1 MEEEKKENEMSIDQ
15 VKETELADE
24 KADASYTATNIQV
37 LEGLE
42 AVRKRPG
49 MYIATTASPG
59 LHHLVWEIVDNA
71 VDEALAGYC
80 KNIHVSIL
88 KDNIIRV
95 EDDGRGIPVDTVSK
109 SGLSGVETVFTI
121 LHAGGK
127 FGAGGGYKVSGGLH
141 GVGASVVNA
150 LSVWLEVTVYKD
162 GGEYFTRFKDGGHV
176 DIHLHRVGDTT
187 KSGTTVVFKPDA
199 TIFTET
205 TEFNYETIRDHLR
218 QTAYLNKGV
227 RIVVRDERGEEPVE
241 EVFHYNGGIKE
252 YVAYINKN
260 KTLLF
265 DDVIY
270 CEGRE
275 QVDIG
280 GGEKGYIYAEIAMQ
294 YNDGYSANVF
304 SFCNNVNTHEGG
316 THEEG
321 FRLAITRVV
330 NNYAREN
337 KFLKDNEESLTADDV
352 KEGLTAII
360 SVRHPNP
367 QYEGQTKTKL
377 GNSEVRKIVS
387 GIVGEQFNRFLLENP
402 KLARLIVA
410 KVLSAANARLAAR
423 TAREQV
429 RRKGSLELTTL
440 PGKLADCSSK
450 NPEEC
455 ELFIVEGNSAGG
467 SAKDGRNRRT
477 QAILPLRGKILN
489 VEKTNVQKIFNN
501 AEIGNIITAIGG
513 GISPE
518 FDISKI
524 RYHKIIIMTD
534 ADVDGSH
541 IRILL
546 LTFFYRFMRPLLEN
560 GYVYIAQPPLYKVEY
575 HGKPYYA
582 YSDQQLE
589 VIKKQLNLKPGYA
602 IQRYKG
608 LGEMN
613 PEQLKETT
621 MDPEIRKML
630 RVNIQDGIDAEQA
643 FTDLMGDNV
652 EPRKE
657 FIHKNAQFVKN
668 LDA

>member
-1 MEEEKKENEMSIDQ
+1 MEEEIKTNEVVDE
-15 VKETELADE
+15 VKAAELEDE

-80 KNIHVSIL
+80 KNITVTIL
-88 KDNIIRV
+88 KDNIIKV
-95 EDDGRGIPVDTVSK
+95 TDDGRGIPVDVVSK

-150 LSVWLEVTVYKD
+150 LSTWLEVTVYKD
-162 GGEYFTRFKDGGHV
+162 GGEYYAKFVNGGHV
-176 DIHLHRVGDTT
+176 DVHLHRVGNTT
-187 KSGTTVVFKPDA
+187 KSGTTVVFKPDE

-227 RIVVRDERGEEPVE
+227 RIIVRDERGEEPVE

-275 QVDIG
+275 QVDVG
-280 GGEKGYIYAEIAMQ
+280 GGEKGYIYAEVAMQ

-337 KFLKDNEESLTADDV
+337 KFLKENEESLTADDV

-402 KLARLIVA
+402 KLARLIVG
-410 KVLSAANARLAAR
+410 KVLSAATARLAAR

-440 PGKLADCSSK
+440 PGKLADCSSR

-467 SAKDGRNRRT
+467 SAKEGRNRRT

-560 GYVYIAQPPLYKVEY
+560 GYVYIAQPPLYKVDY
-575 HGKPYYA
+575 HGKAYYA
-582 YSDQQLE
+582 YNDDQLE

-613 PEQLKETT
+613 PAQLKETT
-621 MDPEIRKML
+621 MDPERRSLIK
-630 RVNIQDGIDAEQA
+630 VNITDAALAEKRVSV
-643 FTDLMGDNV
+643 LMGDNV
-652 EPRKE
+652 EP
-657 FIHKNAQFVKN
+657 
-668 LDA
+668 

>member
-1 MEEEKKENEMSIDQ
+1 MEEEIKTNEAVDEVKAAELEN
-15 VKETELADE
+15 E

-80 KNIHVSIL
+80 KNITVTIL
-88 KDNIIRV
+88 KDNIIKV
-95 EDDGRGIPVDTVSK
+95 TDDGRGIPVDVVSK

-150 LSVWLEVTVYKD
+150 LSSWLEVTVYKD
-162 GGEYFTRFKDGGHV
+162 GGEYYAKFVDGGHV
-176 DIHLHRVGDTT
+176 DVHLHRVGDTT
-187 KSGTTVVFKPDA
+187 RSGTTVLFKPDA

-265 DDVIY
+265 EDVIY

-280 GGEKGYIYAEIAMQ
+280 GGEKGYIYAEVAMQ

-337 KFLKDNEESLTADDV
+337 KFLKENEESLTADDV

-402 KLARLIVA
+402 KLARLIIS
-410 KVLSAANARLAAR
+410 KVLSAATARLAAR

-440 PGKLADCSSK
+440 PGKLADCSSR

-467 SAKDGRNRRT
+467 SAKEGRNRRT

-560 GYVYIAQPPLYKVEY
+560 GYVYIAQPPLYKVDY
-575 HGKPYYA
+575 HGKSYYA
-582 YSDQQLE
+582 YNDDQLE

-613 PEQLKETT
+613 PAQLKETT
-621 MDPEIRKML
+621 MDPEVRKML
-630 RVNIQDGIDAEQA
+630 RVNIQDGIDAEAA

-652 EPRKE
+652 DPRKD
-657 FIHKNAQFVKN
+657 FIHRNAQFVKN

>member
-1 MEEEKKENEMSIDQ
+1 MEEEIKTNEVADE
-15 VKETELADE
+15 VKAAELEDE

-80 KNIHVSIL
+80 KNITVTIL
-88 KDNIIRV
+88 KDNIIKV
-95 EDDGRGIPVDTVSK
+95 TDDGRGIPVDVVSK

-150 LSVWLEVTVYKD
+150 LSTWLEVTVYKD
-162 GGEYFTRFKDGGHV
+162 GGEYYAKFVNGGHV
-176 DIHLHRVGDTT
+176 DVHLHRVGNTT
-187 KSGTTVVFKPDA
+187 KSGTTVVFKPDE

-227 RIVVRDERGEEPVE
+227 RIIVRDERGEEPVE

-275 QVDIG
+275 QVDVG
-280 GGEKGYIYAEIAMQ
+280 GGEKGYIYAEVAMQ

-337 KFLKDNEESLTADDV
+337 KFLKENEESLTADDV

-402 KLARLIVA
+402 KLARLIVG
-410 KVLSAANARLAAR
+410 KVLSAATARLAAR

-440 PGKLADCSSK
+440 PGKLADCSSR

-467 SAKDGRNRRT
+467 SAKEGRNRRT

-560 GYVYIAQPPLYKVEY
+560 GYVYIAQPPLYKVDY
-575 HGKPYYA
+575 HGKAYYA
-582 YSDQQLE
+582 YNDDQLE

-613 PEQLKETT
+613 PAQLKETT
-621 MDPEIRKML
+621 MDPEVRKML
-630 RVNIQDGIDAEQA
+630 RVNIQDGIDAEAA

-652 EPRKE
+652 DPRKD
-657 FIHKNAQFVKN
+657 FIHRNAQFVKN